1 MFANAPAIRP
11 MLYGDHGA
19 AAMAFSAQCMAS
31 ACCPHRA
38 RPGQMHRSQ
47 PELRIEFY
55 RCPKSSEGFVLSS
68 KTFQHAR
75 TQVMPH
81 LAQRILVHDARQL
94 QKGFIGAADGQEP
107 KTRVP
112 LTQVR

>member
-1 MFANAPAIRP
+1 
-11 MLYGDHGA
+11 
-19 AAMAFSAQCMAS
+19 
-31 ACCPHRA
+31 
-38 RPGQMHRSQ
+38 MHRSQ
-47 PELRIEFY
+47 PELRIEFC
-55 RCPKSSEGFVLSS
+55 RGPTSSEGVVGSS
-68 KTFQHAR
+68 ETFHYAR

>member
-1 MFANAPAIRP
+1 
-11 MLYGDHGA
+11 
-19 AAMAFSAQCMAS
+19 
-31 ACCPHRA
+31 
-38 RPGQMHRSQ
+38 
-47 PELRIEFY
+47 
-55 RCPKSSEGFVLSS
+55 
-68 KTFQHAR
+68 
-75 TQVMPH
+75 MPH